1 MTNLGVADLTI
12 RQANRQSRR
21 VKDRSEALSRQT
33 IQVWS
38 IRKRD
43 RVAIASRG
51 YSPPIENDE
60 NYRAN
65 LCAKLEVA
73 GDGMPS
79 RFIMVRTLAEH
90 LIGTLFGYGPEHF
103 AAGARYE

>member
-65 LCAKLEVA
+65 LCAKL
-73 GDGMPS
+73 GS
-79 RFIMVRTLAEH
+79 RWGRDAFQVHHGANLSRASDRDFVR
-90 LIGTLFGYGPEHF
+90 I
-103 AAGARYE
+103 RS